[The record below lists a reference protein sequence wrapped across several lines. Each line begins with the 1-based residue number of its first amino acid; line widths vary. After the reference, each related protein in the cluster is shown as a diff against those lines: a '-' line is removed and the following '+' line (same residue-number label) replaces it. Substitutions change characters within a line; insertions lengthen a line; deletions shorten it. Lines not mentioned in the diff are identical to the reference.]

1 MHSVAHHL
9 QVEAIKLVPSSAP
22 DADSY
27 ARSAFNRYYYA
38 TFLCVRQTLVKIDK
52 KYENSLNH
60 KGIPELLRGTI
71 QKRIKAT
78 QRKASKLGDST
89 LVRECQHASSQNL
102 TFAQVLEKAY
112 AIRVV
117 ADYTPETAVDFRSDR
132 FTLSG
137 VAVTEA
143 HDWLEKANIWAS
155 LISNIV
161 RQENA

>member
-1 MHSVAHHL
+1 MQSVAHHL
-9 QVEAIKLVPSSAP
+9 QIEAVKLVPGCAA

-27 ARSAFNRYYYA
+27 ARSSFNRYYYA
-38 TFLCVRQTLVKIDK
+38 TFLCVRSTLVRVDS
-52 KYENSLNH
+52 KYKDSLNH
-60 KGIPELLRGTI
+60 RGAPDFLRGTI
-71 QKRIKAT
+71 QKRIKAIEK
-78 QRKASKLGDST
+78 KANKLGDAP
-89 LVRECQHASSQNL
+89 LVSECRQASSQNL
-102 TFAQVLEKAY
+102 SFAETLEKAY

-143 HDWLEKANIWAS
+143 HDWLAKANLWSSVI
-155 LISNIV
+155 LNII